1 MIKHGRKQKI
11 KTGAEMD
18 FLYCKKLYCYLKN
31 GKAARKI
38 KKQMNRRYR
47 KEMQQE
53 DTEEYAILGRPILDL
68 EESEFFKIE
77 KELVAK
83 RMEKNLE
90 S

>member
-1 MIKHGRKQKI
+1 
-11 KTGAEMD
+11 
-18 FLYCKKLYCYLKN
+18 
-31 GKAARKI
+31 
-38 KKQMNRRYR
+38 
-47 KEMQQE
+47 MQQE